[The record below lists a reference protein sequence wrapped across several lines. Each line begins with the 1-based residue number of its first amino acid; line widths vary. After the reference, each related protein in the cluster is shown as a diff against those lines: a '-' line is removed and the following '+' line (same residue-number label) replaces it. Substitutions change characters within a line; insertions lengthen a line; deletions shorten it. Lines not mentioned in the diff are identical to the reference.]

1 MCFWAVNVY
10 FLNLY
15 ASLDGENNKV
25 EKVRNMF
32 YKQTNIDV
40 KRLLRELLE
49 NKTLNENE
57 IKYIKDG
64 VIGVTKYIIKQITK
78 HNKIF
83 VGGGCF
89 EHFGKDCLD
98 EN

>member
-1 MCFWAVNVY
+1 MSFLQNSLELDSRMCFWAVNVY

-49 NKTLNENE
+49 KFCFILNLKLLN
-57 IKYIKDG
+57 Y
-64 VIGVTKYIIKQITK
+64 
-78 HNKIF
+78 
-83 VGGGCF
+83 
-89 EHFGKDCLD
+89 
-98 EN
+98 